1 MGMKVDHWD
10 ISVLVVYLVALLST
24 GLYSLFTHRRGT
36 ITDYFLAGRFV
47 TWLPIGASLFATN
60 VGSEHFIGLAG
71 SGAASGIAVG
81 AFELNAS
88 VILQLLGWIF
98 LPVYIA
104 SGVSTLPEYMKKR
117 FGGNRIQMYLAV
129 ISLVLYIFTKISV
142 NLYSGSLFLAEAL
155 EWNTWLSIII
165 LLSITTLITVTGGLA
180 AVLYTDTLQFFV
192 MIFGATVLTI
202 LSFVKVGGFQGLLD
216 AYGGAIAEVNIS
228 SREGGNLLNTMILT
242 AKEKNITSLLQL
254 SNEPTID
261 SRLRCSL
268 PSRKAFKLL
277 REINDPDMPW
287 LGFLL
292 GQTPSSIW
300 YWCADQMMVQRTLA
314 AKSLS
319 HAQGATLMTGII
331 KQIPIFIM
339 VIPGMISRVLYPN
352 EIGCFPGSD
361 CLKICGHRNGC
372 SNMAYPKLVIDLM
385 PSGLRGLM
393 LTVMLAALISDLTSI
408 FNSASTLFTVDIYQ
422 KWRRNAQNIELMI
435 VGRVFI
441 AVLVGLSVAW
451 IPIMQQSQGSELYI
465 YIQAIAAYFSPPI
478 ASVFLCAIL
487 WKRCSEKGAFFGL
500 IYGFIIGFIRMILT
514 FVYTDP
520 ICGEDDTRPWIIKNI
535 HYMYFAMFSF
545 GSTIILVVIVSFFS
559 SSPILS
565 QLHRLTYW
573 TAWDSSK
580 EDFDDQM
587 NHSSLSINSQLHTDN
602 NVITVQEN
610 ESKSDYLSELE
621 TDINK
626 PNSRNLFKSI
636 CLWLC
641 GLENTP
647 CSRFSKLTD
656 KQQETNQVRL
666 NKISSLHQDPSAK
679 LGLQIGLI
687 AIICLTIFAYLFY
700 SLYFNEINIGPLPII
715 GNLTSLHNQQYSEYI
730 TYLQNQNIIIFREK

>member
-1 MGMKVDHWD
+1 M
-10 ISVLVVYLVALLST
+10 
-24 GLYSLFTHRRGT
+24 
-36 ITDYFLAGRFV
+36 
-47 TWLPIGASLFATN
+47 PI
-60 VGSEHFIGLAG
+60 
-71 SGAASGIAVG
+71 
-81 AFELNAS
+81 
-88 VILQLLGWIF
+88 Q
-98 LPVYIA
+98 
-104 SGVSTLPEYMKKR
+104 VSTLPEYMKKR

-202 LSFVKVGGFQGLLD
+202 LSFIKVGGFQGLLD

-422 KWRRNAQNIELMI
+422 KWRRNPQNIELMI
-435 VGRVFI
+435 VGRQQINVNKLKHSFNSFLFI
-441 AVLVGLSVAW
+441 SNSSTLNTMSHKGALSGL
-451 IPIMQQSQGSELYI
+451 L
-465 YIQAIAAYFSPPI
+465 
-478 ASVFLCAIL
+478 
-487 WKRCSEKGAFFGL
+487 GAFFGL

-587 NHSSLSINSQLHTDN
+587 NHSSLSINSQLHIDN
-602 NVITVQEN
+602 NVITVQET

-656 KQQETNQVRL
+656 KQKEINQVRL

>member
-1 MGMKVDHWD
+1 MYTFDFNFANAFRLQSYCNYWVGFFFPF
-10 ISVLVVYLVALLST
+10 ILL
-24 GLYSLFTHRRGT
+24 
-36 ITDYFLAGRFV
+36 
-47 TWLPIGASLFATN
+47 
-60 VGSEHFIGLAG
+60 
-71 SGAASGIAVG
+71 
-81 AFELNAS
+81 
-88 VILQLLGWIF
+88 
-98 LPVYIA
+98 
-104 SGVSTLPEYMKKR
+104 VSTLPEYMKKR

-129 ISLVLYIFTKISV
+129 ISLLLYIFTKISV

-202 LSFVKVGGFQGLLD
+202 LSFIKVGGFQGLLG

-228 SREGGNLLNTMILT
+228 SREGENLLNTMIL
-242 AKEKNITSLLQL
+242 AVKEKNITSLLEL
-254 SNEPTID
+254 SSEPTID

-268 PSRKAFKLL
+268 PSRKAFRLL

-319 HAQGATLMTGII
+319 HAQGATLMTGLI

-361 CLKICGHRNGC
+361 CLKVCGHRNGC

-408 FNSASTLFTVDIYQ
+408 FNSSSTLFTVDIYQ
-422 KWRRNAQNIELMI
+422 KWRKNAQNIELMI

-465 YIQAIAAYFSPPI
+465 YIQAIAAYLTPPI

-500 IYGFIIGFIRMILT
+500 IYGLIIGFLRMILT

-520 ICGEDDTRPWIIKNI
+520 ICGEEDIRPWIIKKI

-545 GSTIILVVIVSFFS
+545 GSTIILVVIVSLFS
-559 SSPILS
+559 ESPTQS

-573 TAWDSSK
+573 TAWDSNK
-580 EDFDDQM
+580 EDFDKQM
-587 NHSSLSINSQLHTDN
+587 NHPSLSINSQLHIDDN
-602 NVITVQEN
+602 VLTVQEN
-610 ESKSDYLSELE
+610 ESKSDYVSEL
-621 TDINK
+621 DININK
-626 PNSRNLFKSI
+626 PKSIHLFKSI

-641 GLENTP
+641 GLGNSP
-647 CSRFSKLTD
+647 CTKCSKIFN
-656 KQQETNQVRL
+656 KQQQQEDTTQMRL
-666 NKISSLHQDPSAK
+666 NKITNLNQNSLAK
-679 LGLQIGLI
+679 FCLKIGLI
-687 AIICLTIFAYLFY
+687 IIICLTIFAYLFY
-700 SLYFNEINIGPLPII
+700 SLYFNDIIIGPLPLI
-715 GNLTSLHNQQYSEYI
+715 GNKTLINQHYLKHI
-730 TYLQNQNIIIFREK
+730 TYLQNNNMITFRKK

>member
-1 MGMKVDHWD
+1 MK
-10 ISVLVVYLVALLST
+10 SK
-24 GLYSLFTHRRGT
+24 SLFTHRRGT

-129 ISLVLYIFTKISV
+129 ISLLLYIFTKISV

-202 LSFVKVGGFQGLLD
+202 LSFIKVGGFQGLLG
-216 AYGGAIAEVNIS
+216 AYGGAIAELS
-228 SREGGNLLNTMILT
+228 S
-242 AKEKNITSLLQL
+242 
-254 SNEPTID
+254 EPTID

-268 PSRKAFKLL
+268 PSRKAFRLL

-319 HAQGATLMTGII
+319 HAQGATLMTGLI

-361 CLKICGHRNGC
+361 CLKVCGHRNGC

-408 FNSASTLFTVDIYQ
+408 FNSSSTLFTVDIYQ
-422 KWRRNAQNIELMI
+422 KWRKNAQNIELMI
-435 VGRVFI
+435 VGR
-441 AVLVGLSVAW
+441 
-451 IPIMQQSQGSELYI
+451 
-465 YIQAIAAYFSPPI
+465 
-478 ASVFLCAIL
+478 
-487 WKRCSEKGAFFGL
+487 
-500 IYGFIIGFIRMILT
+500 
-514 FVYTDP
+514 
-520 ICGEDDTRPWIIKNI
+520 
-535 HYMYFAMFSF
+535 
-545 GSTIILVVIVSFFS
+545 
-559 SSPILS
+559 
-565 QLHRLTYW
+565 
-573 TAWDSSK
+573 
-580 EDFDDQM
+580 
-587 NHSSLSINSQLHTDN
+587 
-602 NVITVQEN
+602 
-610 ESKSDYLSELE
+610 
-621 TDINK
+621 
-626 PNSRNLFKSI
+626 
-636 CLWLC
+636 
-641 GLENTP
+641 
-647 CSRFSKLTD
+647 
-656 KQQETNQVRL
+656 
-666 NKISSLHQDPSAK
+666 
-679 LGLQIGLI
+679 
-687 AIICLTIFAYLFY
+687 
-700 SLYFNEINIGPLPII
+700 
-715 GNLTSLHNQQYSEYI
+715 
-730 TYLQNQNIIIFREK
+730 